1 MGYIEVSL
9 DYYGTINGTAKVR
22 ERFTVTGGTRTIT
35 SVGVRLVRGSGSADL
50 VLTLRNSGGTAI
62 ATANIAAGD
71 IEVGTPSSG
80 EGDEAIYASA
90 AMSATLTNGASYYL
104 ELSTTAGTVYY
115 AWAIRKGSSYGY
127 DPATYF
133 NDGYAEKSANG
144 STWTSLGRVANQND
158 LQFYF
163 GTA

>member
-1 MGYIEVSL
+1 M
-9 DYYGTINGTAKVR
+9 
-22 ERFTVTGGTRTIT
+22 T
-35 SVGVRLVRGSGSADL
+35 SRSA
-50 VLTLRNSGGTAI
+50 RR
-62 ATANIAAGD
+62 AAGRATRRS
-71 IEVGTPSSG
+71 TPRRPCRPR
-80 EGDEAIYASA
+80 
-90 AMSATLTNGASYYL
+90 LTNGASYYL

-115 AWAIRKGSSYGY
+115 AWAIRKGTSYGY